1 MDKPSPESAN
11 ARFFLRDAALGYQST
26 VAQELKKYS
35 RTTSPP
41 NHTRGGQGSTLATKK
56 ALAIVPRETFDV
68 GVIHILRPNPGQ
80 AEPMD
85 KVLSGWDQHASAS
98 SAVAKDDEAIAIGRQ
113 YRHRWAK
120 IFGKGNGAV
129 IFKKANEPADIRDVL
144 RLMRLSWA
152 IARALAPMAFE
163 ALYNWD
169 IHLT

>member
-1 MDKPSPESAN
+1 MGPVRRLVQHDIADRNGVVPAWVLAKRPQPTRRLGEIANYCLVGGAASMDKPSPESAN

-85 KVLSGWDQHASAS
+85 KVLSG
-98 SAVAKDDEAIAIGRQ
+98 
-113 YRHRWAK
+113 
-120 IFGKGNGAV
+120 
-129 IFKKANEPADIRDVL
+129 
-144 RLMRLSWA
+144 
-152 IARALAPMAFE
+152 
-163 ALYNWD
+163 
-169 IHLT
+169 